1 MSKFQDSVAK
11 PRTSLAH
18 KNLLDG
24 GRKDLT
30 KHGQPFNQARPVDKS
45 NAFLAKEEHEDDL
58 EEMSAMGAGAVA
70 GHVGQPNKKKKK
82 EVVKMQSREKLVN
95 ELNVRKTISKMLET
109 ANIIFPN
116 ILRKTQ

>member
-11 PRTSLAH
+11 PRTSSSH

-24 GRKDLT
+24 GRKDLI

-58 EEMSAMGAGAVA
+58 EEVSAMGAGAVA
-70 GHVGQPNKKKKK
+70 GHVGQSNKKKKK
-82 EVVKMQSREKLVN
+82 EGRNS
-95 ELNVRKTISKMLET
+95 T
-109 ANIIFPN
+109 AYLTL
-116 ILRKTQ
+116 LRKMVGQSFLLEIYLIFTLSILT